1 MYNTFEM
8 LTVFGIAGNGT
19 LMHLTIP
26 KSGVAAFE
34 QVHRG
39 LNVHGG

>member
-1 MYNTFEM
+1 MF
-8 LTVFGIAGNGT
+8 TVFGIAGNGT
-19 LMHLTIP
+19 LIHFTIP

-34 QVHRG
+34 QVHKG